1 MCNTFNMGI
10 GMVLAVDKSD
20 EEKAIETLKNLGE
33 DPVRLGEVVPGKGVI
48 L

>member
-1 MCNTFNMGI
+1 MGI
-10 GMVLAVDKSD
+10 GMVLAVNGED
-20 EEKAIETLKNLGE
+20 EEKALEALGILGE